1 MGKGEA
7 KCRRRA
13 GRGEGGEWGE
23 RRDTDGGVA
32 DGHGGHAGS
41 GAGVVSSVVW
51 RRGVLSAVV
60 VDFTSP
66 RENFKRDKYNF
77 H

>member
-13 GRGEGGEWGE
+13 GRGEGGEWDK

-32 DGHGGHAGS
+32 DGHRGHAGS
-41 GAGVVSSVVW
+41 GASLISVEGV
-51 RRGVLSAVV
+51 RGRGGTPGSGGGFYESLRKLQ
-60 VDFTSP
+60 T
-66 RENFKRDKYNF
+66 R
-77 H
+77 